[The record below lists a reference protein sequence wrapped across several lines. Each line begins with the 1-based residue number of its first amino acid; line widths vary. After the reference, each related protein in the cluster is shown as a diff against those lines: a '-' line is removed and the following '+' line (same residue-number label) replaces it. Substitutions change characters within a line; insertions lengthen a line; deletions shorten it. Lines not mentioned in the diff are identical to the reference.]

1 MDNYERAIEIYSQCP
16 CDLKDAVRLLDGGLS
31 SEETVRVLKR
41 KKRKQR
47 ARDRNEILTQIGDGM
62 IKEMTSGWDGIK
74 SEQRRYRVS
83 CLSRWGTDLHA
94 ELLESAHRM
103 LLIWHLLIP
112 MLFLISF
119 IPLVKPLAA
128 LLGPY
133 QNLLVALVVL
143 IAIDVVIWAFRI
155 YRLCDDELVH
165 TMWMP
170 MWAFGRWTRWAGKR
184 LLIKD
189 EDNWNIA
196 ILTDLVG
203 EEKAKKLMDKKR
215 ERATKKLLAECES
228 LRSKERRLQTTRRYC
243 PDWRET
249 KEVYEE
255 VLSCGNVAVL
265 LTILLIVSWIGSGV
279 VAVML
284 LGRLG
289 MEYLIGLA
297 LALCA
302 LVGVAEVFVAIRL
315 VRKFIRSDYEREL
328 QRTLKRRA
336 IQRVMDS

>member
-1 MDNYERAIEIYSQCP
+1 MIKLDNYERAIEIYSQCP

-62 IKEMTSGWDGIK
+62 IKEMTSGWDSIK

-83 CLSRWGTDLHA
+83 CLSRWGTDLHV

-119 IPLVKPLAA
+119 IPLIKPLSA

-133 QNLLVALVVL
+133 QNLLVALGVL

-155 YRLCDDELVH
+155 DRLCDDELVH

-189 EDNWNIA
+189 EDIDQRIKNC
-196 ILTDLVG
+196 V
-203 EEKAKKLMDKKR
+203 LMHHEFRD
-215 ERATKKLLAECES
+215 
-228 LRSKERRLQTTRRYC
+228 
-243 PDWRET
+243 
-249 KEVYEE
+249 
-255 VLSCGNVAVL
+255 
-265 LTILLIVSWIGSGV
+265 GSGYPLHLKGDKIDTV
-279 VAVML
+279 VSIVTVSNIYDEMTSRRTS
-284 LGRLG
+284 GS
-289 MEYLIGLA
+289 IP
-297 LALCA
+297 
-302 LVGVAEVFVAIRL
+302 
-315 VRKFIRSDYEREL
+315 VR
-328 QRTLKRRA
+328 
-336 IQRVMDS
+336 